1 MLVKKQEPGELSP
14 PRAGCLLAPEQ
25 SSAGSQ
31 GGEPAVHSLVTHAV
45 TPLLSRLKKDLEE
58 TSFLVMERA

>member
-14 PRAGCLLAPEQ
+14 PTAGWPLAPEQ
-25 SSAGSQ
+25 GSAGSQ

-45 TPLLSRLKKDLEE
+45 TLLLSCLRKDLEE